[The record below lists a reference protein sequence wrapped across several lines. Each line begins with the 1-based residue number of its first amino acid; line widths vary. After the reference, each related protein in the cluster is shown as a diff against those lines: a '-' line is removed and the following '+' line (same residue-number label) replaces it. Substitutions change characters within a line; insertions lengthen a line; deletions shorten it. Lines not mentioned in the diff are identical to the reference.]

1 MIEPRTLD
9 TESLLPL
16 KSVEHRPQSAGP
28 QNKPHAGELVVDS
41 GLAVRWLTDDGVD
54 RQDLSRNGCTVL

>member
-16 KSVEHRPQSAGP
+16 KPVEHRSESAEP

-41 GLAVRWLTDDGVD
+41 GLAVLWLTDDGVD
-54 RQDLSRNGCTVL
+54 RRDLSHNGCTVL